1 MRDWPLLLV
10 AAIFFIG
17 SAGRY
22 LAEDGSSDTLA
33 TILACMG
40 SAAFGAW
47 LYSIG
52 VDKER
57 EHPLNKPEV

>member
-10 AAIFFIG
+10 AAAFFLG
-17 SAGRY
+17 AAGRY
-22 LAEDGSSDTLA
+22 IVSDGSSD
-33 TILACMG
+33 ILSAILGCIG

-47 LYSIG
+47 LYSVG

-57 EHPLNKPEV
+57 ERK